1 MNGVKLATPKGE
13 VVFMK
18 LKYRGVSYD
27 YTPPLVERHDSKIA
41 ATYRGV
47 SYTIQD
53 WHAKNVPQSSLNLKY
68 RGIPHQTSALT
79 PDEVD
84 QYVAAH
90 PEVISDINEAIAIEE
105 HLRLKY
111 QFHHPVNSQ

>member
-1 MNGVKLATPKGE
+1 
-13 VVFMK
+13 MK

-27 YTPPLVERHDSKIA
+27 YTPPVVERFETQIT

-47 SYTIQD
+47 SYPLQD
-53 WHAKNVPQSSLNLKY
+53 WRAKNVPQSSLNLKY
-68 RGIPHQTSALT
+68 RGVPYQTNMFT

-90 PEVISDINEAIAIEE
+90 PEVVSGIGEAIAIEE
-105 HLRLKY
+105 RLRLKY
-111 QFHHPVNSQ
+111 QFHHPVEPR